1 MVILNNIE
9 LKSGN
14 EFARF
19 FFFCFFFFFF
29 WGGGGPSLKKREPN
43 KKKILYIY
51 LHFLMLTIDLYMYI
65 SSVLYSLLGL

>member
-1 MVILNNIE
+1 MVIMNNIE
-9 LKSGN
+9 SLDGH
-14 EFARF
+14 ARVRSFYVLFVWF
-19 FFFCFFFFFF
+19 FL
-29 WGGGGPSLKKREPN
+29 GGGGPSLKKREPN